1 MVEGSGS
8 GQESVEARCPPDKI
22 VYDESR
28 GQYVCTETGEVIEE
42 RVVDQGP
49 EWRAFTSDE
58 ESRRARAGSP
68 LSPMIHDGGLTSVID
83 WRDKDATGKKLE
95 MKKRLEAM
103 RWRKWQL
110 RTRIQSSVDRNI
122 TQAAVELERI
132 ADQLGLP
139 KSIKEEAVSIYRKAI
154 ERGIVRGR
162 SVEAVAAAAL
172 YIACRIHRIPRL
184 LDEVADV
191 TKADKKEIS
200 RCYRMLIKEL
210 EIRVPPTDS
219 ADYVPRI
226 VSALGLSGRVAKKA
240 IELLE
245 EAKKLGITAGKDP
258 TGVAAAAVYAAAQ
271 LLGIKRTQKDIAAVV
286 GVTEV
291 TVRNRYR
298 ELVRALKLQ
307 LPEE

>member
-1 MVEGSGS
+1 MVSEGGS
-8 GQESVEARCPPDKI
+8 QGPLEEKCPPDK
-22 VYDESR
+22 VVFDESR
-28 GQYVCTETGEVIEE
+28 GQYVCLETGEVIEE
-42 RVVDQGP
+42 RVIDQGP

-58 ESRRARAGSP
+58 ESKRARAGSP

-95 MKKRLEAM
+95 MKKRLDAM

-110 RTRIQSSVDRNI
+110 RTRIQSSIDRNI
-122 TQAAVELERI
+122 TQAAVELGRI

-139 KSIKEEAVSIYRKAI
+139 KSIKEEAVSIYRRAI

-172 YIACRIHRIPRL
+172 YIACRIHKIPRQ
-184 LDEVADV
+184 LDEISSI
-191 TKADKKEIS
+191 TKADKREIS
-200 RCYRMLIKEL
+200 RCYRMLVKEL
-210 EIRVPPTDS
+210 EVKVPPTDS

-240 IELLE
+240 VELLE
-245 EAKKLGITAGKDP
+245 EARKLGITAGKDP

-271 LLGIKRTQKDIAAVV
+271 MLGIRRTQKDIAAVV

-298 ELVRALKLQ
+298 ELVRSLKLQ